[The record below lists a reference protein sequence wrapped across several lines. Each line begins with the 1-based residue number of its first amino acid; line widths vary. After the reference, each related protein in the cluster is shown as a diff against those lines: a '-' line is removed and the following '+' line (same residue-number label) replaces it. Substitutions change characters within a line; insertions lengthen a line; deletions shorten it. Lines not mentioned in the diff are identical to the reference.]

1 MSGIATGQLPWYVE
15 SSKAH
20 LKGGGGGGRSTMK
33 QRSNCFNLSMI
44 LSLII

>member
-20 LKGGGGGGRSTMK
+20 LKGGGGGGGEV
-33 QRSNCFNLSMI
+33 L
-44 LSLII
+44 